1 MSDRKLAAAA
11 ALAAALMTIGGA
23 RASDDAKY
31 PDWKGQWEKFTAPEI
46 PGQASAGWDQTKPWG
61 LGQQAPLNRRYQ
73 SDE

>member
-46 PGQASAGWDQTKPWG
+46 PGQASGGVGTKPS
-61 LGQQAPLNRRYQ
+61 LGDWDNKRH
-73 SDE
+73 